1 MVVKALPMTVPEAAL
16 QHDAEKKRI
25 KKGILGGSEEHR
37 VFEKTLYLPYLD
49 FTYQFSA
56 ERVSF
61 QSRRSWARKVGCT
74 RAPRGRPGLLSRTSR
89 AGTSIDRHRVRTRL
103 NNPRGRLDSS
113 RRRAAGRTQA
123 GALRLRYPVART
135 FKTVRFTTQD

>member
-56 ERVSF
+56 E
-61 QSRRSWARKVGCT
+61 K
-74 RAPRGRPGLLSRTSR
+74 GLLSKQTVM
-89 AGTSIDRHRVRTRL
+89 GH
-103 NNPRGRLDSS
+103 GRSVVL
-113 RRRAAGRTQA
+113 
-123 GALRLRYPVART
+123 ALRQVDLGLYPELAT
-135 FKTVRFTTQD
+135 LALHLIDISSEPASILQCA